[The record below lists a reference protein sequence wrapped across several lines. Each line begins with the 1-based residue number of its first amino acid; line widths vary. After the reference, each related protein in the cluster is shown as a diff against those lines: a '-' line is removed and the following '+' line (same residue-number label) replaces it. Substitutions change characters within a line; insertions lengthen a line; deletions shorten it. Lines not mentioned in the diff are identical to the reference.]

1 MKRIDIDYMIYLS
14 VLVNDAK
21 LEHDAA
27 ASSESGMC
35 SYKWRTYC
43 TLREALLKYI
53 ELDIH

>member
-1 MKRIDIDYMIYLS
+1 MKRIDIDYMIYLA

-43 TLREALLKYI
+43 TLREALIKYI
-53 ELDIH
+53 ELDMH